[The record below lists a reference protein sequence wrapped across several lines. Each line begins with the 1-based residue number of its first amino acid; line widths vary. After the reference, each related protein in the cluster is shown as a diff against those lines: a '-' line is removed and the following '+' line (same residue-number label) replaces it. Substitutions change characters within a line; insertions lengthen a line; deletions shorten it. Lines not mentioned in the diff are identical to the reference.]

1 MVMFLFF
8 FMFTIILSTMHS
20 LNLEVISSP
29 NEDCIQDICD
39 LSSSPEIQRIAP
51 ELLPYLYQ
59 LTVDLLTVLYFR
71 Q

>member
-1 MVMFLFF
+1 
-8 FMFTIILSTMHS
+8 MHS